1 MYKQPALTSSAKR
14 ILICPLNWGLGHA
27 TRCIPIISYLTE
39 LGHEVII
46 AADGGPFELLRR
58 EFPKHE
64 SIRFPGP
71 SPTYNSSG
79 SQLWAIARQTPA
91 LLGSIV
97 AENRF
102 IRQQVSKLDIHAIIS
117 DNRYGAFH
125 PDLPSVLITHQLQIC
140 IPKKLRLFA
149 PPAQLLIH
157 RLINNFDACWVPD
170 LNDGVRLSGDLSEKN
185 GIKIPVHYIGLLSRY
200 LCEPKQPYTDSS
212 EKKFVLAVLSGPE
225 PQRSLFEQIVI
236 NCFAGSG
243 AKLHLLRGL
252 PLNDESISCPPNIQV
267 HNYLDRDKMLRL
279 FNDAEHIICRSGYS
293 TLMDLIIMGK
303 KAFLVPTPGQPEQ
316 EYLAKRMKQLR
327 WFDSCIQT
335 NFSEAYPGWKK
346 EEFEQP
352 QFTDVFAL
360 REHLRVWLDQH

>member
-1 MYKQPALTSSAKR
+1 
-14 ILICPLNWGLGHA
+14 
-27 TRCIPIISYLTE
+27 
-39 LGHEVII
+39 VII

-125 PDLPSVLITHQLQIC
+125 PDLPSVLITHQLQIL
-140 IPKKLRLFA
+140 IPKKFSMFA

-170 LNDGVRLSGDLSEKN
+170 LKDGVRFSGDLSEKH
-185 GIKIPVHYIGLLSRY
+185 GIKIPVHYIGLLSRF
-200 LCEPKQPYTDSS
+200 LNHPKQANTDSA
-212 EKKFVLAVLSGPE
+212 ENNFVLAVLSGPE
-225 PQRSLFEQIVI
+225 PQRSLFEQII
-236 NCFAGSG
+236 IDMFAGSG

-279 FNDAEHIICRSGYS
+279 LNDAEHIICRSGYS

-360 REHLRVWLDQH
+360 REHFRVWLDQH